1 MGLLVVSSP
10 DNQTPAL
17 LDVAG
22 LDTATPV
29 EEQRFW
35 EAFESELSNSDD
47 SEARRHLGA
56 GRAIYVEVEEYPGR
70 VTRIHPDGRR
80 ELMRLDDTLG
90 LVVER
95 AI

>member
-1 MGLLVVSSP
+1 MIELP
-10 DNQTPAL
+10 DNQTPAF

-22 LDTATPV
+22 LDNVTPA

-35 EAFESELSNSDD
+35 EALERELSNSDD
-47 SEARRHLGA
+47 SEARSHLEA
-56 GRAIYVEVEEYPGR
+56 GRAIYVEVDEYPGR

-80 ELMRLDDTLG
+80 ELMRLDDRLG